1 MNACLGFGCFCRR
14 AVPTVFLSLGLLLAS
29 TAAAPAAPP
38 VDLSAR
44 PFDRHAVLLQ
54 PVDKPFGVPASYVF
68 TRNGFFHPS
77 CVIKLRADESI
88 DNDGV
93 ISDLGGVV
101 RDRVAP
107 CAYPRFDRAGHMLG
121 ASSSAPSPS
130 SHTYDGWMTWYD
142 YTSAIS
148 FDSGLT
154 VSTDWLVPKAPVT
167 VVKQDIA
174 FFNSVETQTGNADP
188 GIVQPVLEFYAP
200 GKRWWVISEYCC
212 APMDVQT
219 DPVDVGVGDTIRG
232 TIAGTGCVSG
242 GCQTWTITTTDL
254 STGKSTVLHKTGL
267 PKVVEIDPG
276 VLETYD
282 ITSCDMLPANGQTT
296 FYNHQVTDSTG
307 RPLTYVYRLHTFPKS
322 TPAELPR
329 TCGWGGSSAGSDQ
342 YTLTYG
348 TTPTE
353 VDAGALADS
362 GAIDSAGM
370 RDAGAP
376 AADASV
382 AKDATTTPPSGT
394 GGGGSM
400 VGPGGSGGASGSG
413 GGSVS
418 PTGSGGAVGGIVG
431 ADAGADG
438 SPTAGAVGSDGGCSC
453 RLVSTDGAGGA
464 GRLLVVAGLLATLLL
479 RRRPRRR

>member
-1 MNACLGFGCFCRR
+1 MNACLGVCLGCRR
-14 AVPTVFLSLGLLLAS
+14 AVPTVFLCLVFFLSSPALA
-29 TAAAPAAPP
+29 TPPP

-54 PVDKPFGVPASYVF
+54 PVDKPLGVPASYVF
-68 TRNGFFHPS
+68 TRNGFLHPS

-93 ISDLGGVV
+93 IRDLAGVV

-107 CAYPRFDRAGHMLG
+107 CAYPRFDRAGRMLTAG
-121 ASSSAPSPS
+121 APTVPAPP
-130 SHTYDGWMTWYD
+130 HTYDGWMTWYD
-142 YTSAIS
+142 YTGSIT

-188 GIVQPVLEFYAP
+188 GIVQPVLEYYAP

-219 DPVDVGVGDTIRG
+219 DPVDVAVGDTIRG
-232 TIAGTGCVSG
+232 IIAGTGCVSG
-242 GCQTWTITTTDL
+242 ACQTWTITTTDL
-254 STGKSTVLHKTGL
+254 TTGKSAVLHKTGL

-296 FYNHQVTDSTG
+296 FYNHQVTDSAG
-307 RPLTYVYRLHTFPKS
+307 SPLAYAYRLHTFPKS

-329 TCGWGGSSAGSDQ
+329 TCGWGGSSAGSGQ

-348 TTPTE
+348 TMPTE
-353 VDAGALADS
+353 VDGGALPDS
-362 GAIDSAGM
+362 GAVDGAGPRDSGV
-370 RDAGAP
+370 P
-376 AADASV
+376 AVDAS
-382 AKDATTTPPSGT
+382 APKDAAAAPPPGT
-394 GGGGSM
+394 GSGGSM
-400 VGPGGSGGASGSG
+400 VGPVGGDSGGASGSG
-413 GGSVS
+413 GGSAS
-418 PTGSGGAVGGIVG
+418 STGTGGAGGGIVA
-431 ADAGADG
+431 ADAGAA
-438 SPTAGAVGSDGGCSC
+438 PTVGAAGSDGGCSC
-453 RLVSTDGAGGA
+453 RLGRTDGGG
-464 GRLLVVAGLLATLLL
+464 GTSRLLVVVGLLAILSV
-479 RRRPRRR
+479 RRRARGR